1 MSNCRILANS
11 VYQTFTQVYNYDL
24 LNRLQDV
31 TESKS
36 VTDGALTQSWA
47 QAYTYDRFGNRSINQ
62 SGTTQGVGLNS
73 MQAAV
78 VANTTNNRM
87 YAPGETEQN
96 HPLINY
102 DSAGN
107 QSKDYYSVAGV
118 SYDRLY
124 DAENRMV
131 SSTATD
137 TFGSLTSTYTYDANG
152 ARVKRNVAGTET
164 WQVYGLGGELL
175 AEYEASGAATSPQK
189 EYGYRNGQLLIT
201 AAAQSGAETRANV
214 ALASN
219 GATASA
225 QNYTQDGVYAG
236 LHFQPSYA
244 IDGLRHT
251 TTDGGSLWRDE
262 HGLSSW
268 LEVDFSGAKTIDEV
282 DIITEQIPGYQNA
295 SDPTAT
301 QTFSSQGATAYEVQY
316 WTGSAWATVPGGAI
330 SGNSLVWKKLT
341 FTSITTTKIRLLVTG
356 FV

>member
-1 MSNCRILANS
+1 MAQPPLGLSISFHTNAGLARRQPWALRRNPFGIRAEYSLQCSGAGCNATDNNGNLRRQENHVPENEAAS
-11 VYQTFTQVYNYDL
+11 VYQTFTQVYDYDT

-36 VTDGALTQSWA
+36 VTGGALTQSWA

-87 YAPGETEQN
+87 YAPGETEQS

-118 SYDRLY
+118 SYDRTY

-164 WQVYGLGGELL
+164 WQVYGLGGLM
-175 AEYEASGAATSPQK
+175 AEYAASGTATSPQK

-201 AAAQSGAETRANV
+201 AAAQSGAEARANV

-225 QNYTQDGVYAG
+225 QNYTQDGVCMAA
-236 LHFQPSYA
+236 LSTV
-244 IDGLRHT
+244 LR
-251 TTDGGSLWRDE
+251 D
-262 HGLSSW
+262 
-268 LEVDFSGAKTIDEV
+268 
-282 DIITEQIPGYQNA
+282 
-295 SDPTAT
+295 
-301 QTFSSQGATAYEVQY
+301 
-316 WTGSAWATVPGGAI
+316 
-330 SGNSLVWKKLT
+330 
-341 FTSITTTKIRLLVTG
+341 
-356 FV
+356 